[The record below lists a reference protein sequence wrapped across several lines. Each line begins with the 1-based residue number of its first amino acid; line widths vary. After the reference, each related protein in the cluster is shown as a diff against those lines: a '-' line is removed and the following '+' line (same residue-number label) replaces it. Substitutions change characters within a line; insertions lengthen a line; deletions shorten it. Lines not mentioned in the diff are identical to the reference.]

1 MGHPKKRKRFPFWY
15 ELEVTIPAG
24 FGEVAAGYLFEAG
37 AQAVE
42 ERFDGKKTVLI
53 THFPADDIFNNRIAM
68 LGSCFS
74 EIRKR
79 AGTKKLPEAIVRKIE
94 DHAWALES
102 RRSFKPVEIVPGI
115 RVAPTWKGIKKKP
128 DETLLRIDP
137 GEAFGTGLHPTTK
150 TCAVLMIEA
159 MRHFDSPK
167 VFDVGTGTGI
177 LAMIAIVKGAG
188 EVAANDNDPKALE
201 IAAENFRHNNC
212 PVFLTA
218 TPVEKMKVKFHVVVA
233 NLLLEELERLSEHL
247 LRATLPGGFFVMGGL
262 LVEQAEQIKSRMKT
276 VGRNKPWRQIQ
287 SGEWVSMGF
296 IKL

>member
-1 MGHPKKRKRFPFWY
+1 MGHPKTKKRFPFWY
-15 ELEVTIPAG
+15 ELEVNLPAG

-42 ERFDGKKTVLI
+42 ERFDGKKTILI
-53 THFPADDIFNNRIAM
+53 THFPTDDTFKKRIAM
-68 LGSCFS
+68 LAICFS

-79 AGTKKLPEAIVRKIE
+79 AGTKKLPEMIVRKIE
-94 DHAWALES
+94 DRAWALES

-115 RVAPTWKGIKKKP
+115 RVAPTWKRVKVKR

-150 TCAVLMIEA
+150 TCAALMVDA

-177 LAMIAIVKGAG
+177 LAMIALVKDAG

-212 PVFLTA
+212 AVFLTT
-218 TPVEKMKVKFHVVVA
+218 TPVEKMKKKFHVVVA
-233 NLLLEELERLSEHL
+233 NLLLGELDRLSEHL
-247 LRATLPGGFFVMGGL
+247 LRITLPGGFLVMGGL
-262 LVEQAEQIKSRMKT
+262 LADQAEQIKSRIKT
-276 VGRNKPWRQIQ
+276 LGLSRPWRQIQ
-287 SGEWVSMGF
+287 SGEWISMGF